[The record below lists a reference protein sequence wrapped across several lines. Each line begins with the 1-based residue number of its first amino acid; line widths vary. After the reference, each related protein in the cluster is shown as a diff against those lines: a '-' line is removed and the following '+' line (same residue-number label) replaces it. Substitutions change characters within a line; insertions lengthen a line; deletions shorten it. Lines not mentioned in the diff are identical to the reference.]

1 MKLQKLFL
9 HAFGPFTGAA
19 LDFTSTSTQLHLI
32 YGANEAGKTSAL
44 RAMADLRY
52 GIPGQ
57 STDSFVHAYGEM
69 SLAGTF
75 IGAGGQPLGLARRK
89 GNKGTLLLA
98 CPDTGAPITGSSAT
112 PAMEQA
118 LTGGVT
124 RAQFETLY
132 GLDAERLRRG
142 GHLLIQGEGELGAA
156 LFEASTGTAG
166 IQAMLTTLANDAKR
180 YYAPG
185 GKNMLLNEA
194 ARQLDEAQQRYKKA
208 ITRPE
213 QWKQLERARAQ
224 AQERLDAC
232 RADLKAQRQR
242 LAQLTH
248 LRAIAPLLHD
258 LDAATDEWQQ
268 VQGYT
273 PLPADA
279 REQRLAAQ
287 AQAQRA
293 QDDLQAATAALQQ
306 CQQALR
312 GLQPEPL
319 LLAHAA
325 AIERLQTDAAQVRH
339 TRADLARLQASTE
352 AEAEQLRAQ
361 AQRLGLPS
369 SAAGSLAALSAQLP
383 SADEHSAAEQALEQL
398 QEAENKLHHAIERQ
412 SELAQRQ
419 QQLQQLQQ
427 QAQHA
432 VPAALQP
439 ALSIALQRAQSLGD
453 APQRCAELLRTSA
466 VDESKLLRTLK
477 KMGLPSADLLQSVG
491 HVATASIDAHEQ
503 AQAAWQSAATRHQD
517 QSQAL
522 EKDLAVQQR
531 RLIGLGAAGE
541 IVTATTLQ
549 QVRKLRDQSWYGVR
563 ASCIDAF
570 QVADLSARTA
580 LAQSFER
587 AQREADRQ
595 ADLLRE
601 GAQRAAQISECEQ
614 RIAEMQQAQQQLA
627 TAQAQRHSAAAAGQA
642 HWLQTLA
649 QAAIPAGSA
658 ASPAEVREWLQL
670 HASALEQQ
678 ERWQQKQGE
687 RAALQASIDSAQ
699 AALLVALR
707 DLAAHLPADT
717 PDLAGLITI
726 GATLERQLQQQRAA
740 LEQRQQDLADVAHD
754 IAAHTRQVAQ
764 HQQLRQSSQSALDAH
779 CQRLHLAAGSA
790 PAAVRA
796 QLQALRHWTSAYAKH
811 SEQLLQRS
819 ALQAHA
825 AALASDAAA
834 LGALLHQPPMTLLD
848 SWIDDLAQRLQQSR
862 EASALQTALHQT
874 EAAERQRQERAQ
886 TALIAA
892 EQTLAALCAQA
903 QVAQASDLPA
913 AESQAD
919 QRRSAQQQWQKLTA
933 QWARASKQDA
943 DTLRAAL
950 AEQDSAA
957 LEQEQHSG
965 AAQLEQLDQDE
976 KAAIAA
982 AHAAQQALAA
992 IDTSDDAAQA
1002 REEMESAAARYRAGV
1017 RPWAQL
1023 KLAHALLS
1031 QALRRYR
1038 EQAQGPVLALASGY
1052 FRQMTGGR
1060 FARLLVDASGTAP
1073 LLLAQ
1078 PEQGTPIGIS
1088 ALSEG
1093 TADQLH
1099 LALRL
1104 AALEVQHQSQPE
1116 RQMPLVLDD
1125 VLMSADDSRAAH
1137 MLQALA
1143 QFAAQHQVLVFTHHQ
1158 HLLEI
1163 AARSLPAGAMKV
1175 HTLEPQR

>member
-1 MKLQKLFL
+1 MKIQKLFL
-9 HAFGPFTGAA
+9 HAFGPFTGTA
-19 LDFTSTSTQLHLI
+19 LDFSGSAQLHLI
-32 YGANEAGKTSAL
+32 YGPNEAGKSSAL

-57 STDSFVHAYGEM
+57 SSDDFVHLYRDM

-75 IGAGGQPLGLARRK
+75 VDAAGQPLGLARRK

-98 CPDTGAPITGSSAT
+98 CPDTGAPLAGSTVT
-112 PAMEQA
+112 PAMELA
-118 LTGGVT
+118 LTGGVS

-132 GLDAERLRRG
+132 GLDAKRLREG

-166 IQAMLTTLANDAKR
+166 IQAMLATLANDAKR
-180 YYAPG
+180 YYAVG
-185 GKNMLLNEA
+185 GKNMVLNEA

-208 ITRPE
+208 ITRPDH
-213 QWKQLERARAQ
+213 WKQLERARAE

-248 LRAIAPLLHD
+248 LRAIEPLLHD
-258 LDAATDEWQQ
+258 LDAATNEWQQ

-273 PLPADA
+273 PLAADA

-293 QDDLQAATAALQQ
+293 QDDLQAATAALEQ
-306 CQQALR
+306 CQQELH

-319 LLAHAA
+319 LLANAA

-352 AEAEQLRAQ
+352 AEAEQLHAQ

-369 SAAGSLAALSAQLP
+369 SVADSLAALSAQLP
-383 SADEHSAAEQALEQL
+383 SANEHSAAEQALEQL

-412 SELAQRQ
+412 SELAQREK
-419 QQLQQLQQ
+419 QLQQ

-432 VPAALQP
+432 VPAALQQ
-439 ALSIALQRAQSLGD
+439 ALSMALQRAQSLGD
-453 APQRCAELLRTSA
+453 APQRCAELLRTSTA
-466 VDESKLLRTLK
+466 DKSKLLHTLK
-477 KMGLPSADLLQSVG
+477 KMGLSSADLLQSVG
-491 HVATASIDAHEQ
+491 HVASASIDAHEQ
-503 AQAAWQSAATRHQD
+503 AQAAWQRAATRHQD
-517 QSQAL
+517 QSQEL

-541 IVTATTLQ
+541 VVTATTLQ

-627 TAQAQRHSAAAAGQA
+627 TAEAQRQTAAAAGQA

-658 ASPAEVREWLQL
+658 AEVREWLQL
-670 HASALEQQ
+670 HGSALEQQ
-678 ERWQQKQGE
+678 ERWQQKQDE
-687 RAALQASIDSAQ
+687 RAALQTSIDSAQ
-699 AALLVALR
+699 AALLAALR
-707 DLAAHLPADT
+707 DLAANLPADT
-717 PDLAGLITI
+717 PDLAGLIAVGT
-726 GATLERQLQQQRAA
+726 TLERQLQQQRAA
-740 LEQRQQDLADVAHD
+740 IAQRQQDLADLAHD
-754 IAAHTRQVAQ
+754 IEAHTRQVAQ
-764 HQQLRQSSQSALDAH
+764 HQQRLQASQSTLDAH

-796 QLQALRHWTSAYAKH
+796 QLQALRTWTGTYAKH

-825 AALASDAAA
+825 GALVSDAAA
-834 LGALLHQPPMTLLD
+834 LGTLLQQPPTALLD

-862 EASALQTALHQT
+862 EDSALQTALHKT
-874 EAAERQRQERAQ
+874 EAAERQRQARAQ
-886 TALIAA
+886 ASLTTAQQMLSV
-892 EQTLAALCAQA
+892 LCVQA

-913 AESQAD
+913 AEAQAD
-919 QRRSAQQQWQKLTA
+919 QRRDAEQQLKKLTA
-933 QWARASKQDA
+933 QWARTSKQDA
-943 DTLRAAL
+943 DTLRATL

-957 LEQEQHSG
+957 LEQEKHSCS
-965 AAQLEQLDQDE
+965 AHIEQLEADE
-976 KAAIAA
+976 KTAISAE
-982 AHAAQQALAA
+982 HAAQQALAA

-1002 REEMESAAARYRAGV
+1002 REEMESAVARYRAGV

-1031 QALRRYR
+1031 QALRRHR
-1038 EQAQGPVLALASGY
+1038 EQAQGPVLALASEY
-1052 FRQMTGGR
+1052 FCQMTGGR
-1060 FARLLVDASGTAP
+1060 FARLLVDAGGTSP
-1073 LLLAQ
+1073 LLLAEPQ
-1078 PEQGTPIGIS
+1078 QGAPIGIG

-1104 AALEVQHQSQPE
+1104 AALQVQHQSQPD
-1116 RQMPLVLDD
+1116 RHMPLVLDD
-1125 VLMSADDSRAAH
+1125 VLMTADDSRAAH

-1175 HTLEPQR
+1175 HTLEQQR

>member
-19 LDFTSTSTQLHLI
+19 LDFTGSSANTSQLRLI

-75 IGAGGQPLGLARRK
+75 IDAAGQPLGLARRK

-98 CPDTGAPITGSSAT
+98 CPDTGTPIAGSSAT
-112 PAMEQA
+112 PAMDQA

-124 RAQFETLY
+124 RAQFEMLY
-132 GLDAERLRRG
+132 GLDAKRLREG

-180 YYAPG
+180 YYAVG
-185 GKNMLLNEA
+185 GKNMVLNEA

-208 ITRPE
+208 ITRPD
-213 QWKQLERARAQ
+213 QWKQLERARAE

-258 LDAATDEWQQ
+258 LDVAKDEWQQ

-273 PLPADA
+273 PLAADA

-293 QDDLQAATAALQQ
+293 QDDLQAATTALQQ
-306 CQQALR
+306 CQQELH

-352 AEAEQLRAQ
+352 AEAQQLRAQ

-369 SAAGSLAALSAQLP
+369 RVADSLAALSAQLP

-439 ALSIALQRAQSLGD
+439 ALSMALQRAQSLGD
-453 APQRCAELLRTSA
+453 APQRCAELLRTSTA
-466 VDESKLLRTLK
+466 DESKLLHTLK

-491 HVATASIDAHEQ
+491 HVASASIDAHEQ

-531 RLIGLGAAGE
+531 RLLGLGAAGE
-541 IVTATTLQ
+541 VVTATTLQ

-601 GAQRAAQISECEQ
+601 GAQRATQISECEQ

-627 TAQAQRHSAAAAGQA
+627 SAEAQRHSAAAAGQA

-658 ASPAEVREWLQL
+658 AEVREWLQL
-670 HASALEQQ
+670 RDNALEQQ
-678 ERWQQKQGE
+678 ERWQHKQDE
-687 RAALQASIDSAQ
+687 RAALQTSIDSAQ
-699 AALLVALR
+699 VALLAALRA
-707 DLAAHLPADT
+707 LAADLPSGT
-717 PDLAGLITI
+717 SGVPDLASLIAI
-726 GATLERQLQQQRAA
+726 GTTLERQLQQQRAA
-740 LEQRQQDLADVAHD
+740 IDQRQQDLADLAHD
-754 IAAHTRQVAQ
+754 IAAHTRQLTQ
-764 HQQLRQSSQSALDAH
+764 HQQRLQSSQSALDAH

-796 QLQALRHWTSAYAKH
+796 QLQALSTWTGAYAKH

-834 LGALLHQPPMTLLD
+834 LGTLLHQPPTALLD

-862 EASALQTALHQT
+862 AASALQTALHKT

-886 TALIAA
+886 ASLTAAQ
-892 EQTLAALCAQA
+892 QTLAALCAQA

-919 QRRSAQQQWQKLTA
+919 QRRSAEQQLQKLTA
-933 QWARASKQDA
+933 QWARTSKQDA

-957 LEQEQHSG
+957 LEQEQHSC
-965 AAQLEQLDQDE
+965 AAQLEQLEQDE
-976 KAAIAA
+976 KVAIAA

-1031 QALRRYR
+1031 QALRRHR
-1038 EQAQGPVLALASGY
+1038 EQAQGPVLALASNY
-1052 FRQMTGGR
+1052 FCQMTGGR
-1060 FARLLVDASGTAP
+1060 FARLLVDASGAAP

-1104 AALEVQHQSQPE
+1104 AALQVQHQSQPE

-1125 VLMSADDSRAAH
+1125 VLITADDSRAAH

-1143 QFAAQHQVLVFTHHQ
+1143 QFAAQHQVLVFTHHR

-1163 AARSLPAGAMKV
+1163 AARSLPASAVQV
-1175 HTLEPQR
+1175 HTL